1 MLGQTAKVLIS
12 LDSQDRW
19 MQLTGFIER
28 LKKNDMR

>member
-1 MLGQTAKVLIS
+1 MLGQTAIVLIS

-19 MQLTGFIER
+19 MRLTGFIER